1 MHRPRMHGREEDS
14 DRIRRRVTKM
24 LKAGRV
30 TPEEADRVLAAPD
43 SAELERAVADIRVR
57 HVRARLDDEIS
68 GGRMTEQEADLFI
81 QRLLNGEETR
91 LPSRSRR
98 RRAT

>member
-1 MHRPRMHGREEDS
+1 MHRPRMHGREEDPA
-14 DRIRRRVTKM
+14 RIRRRVTKM

-43 SAELERAVADIRVR
+43 SAELERALADIRVR

-68 GGRMTEQEADLFI
+68 GARMTEQEADLFI